1 MPEYKQKKWDLSD
14 VLETTEG
21 PKFDSFLADLNKKV
35 SEFEA
40 LRANLVHPSKEDVAG
55 AVRLEEDITAS
66 AMRLISYAQMRFTE
80 NTSSQEA
87 KAFLDKAEDIMTEV
101 QNKRLFFDLWWLG
114 LDEKTASDLLPEN
127 ADHRFYLTEMRKLTS
142 HTLDEKV
149 EQAINLKNITS
160 ESAWSDLYDQ
170 VTNSFS
176 YVLRIDGKTEKDG
189 KGKSKKFTEGELS
202 SLVQSADPKKRRAAY
217 HALLS
222 KNAENGDLL
231 GAIYANVVRDW
242 SNENLKLRNYSSP
255 ISSRNMENGISD
267 SGIDALL
274 SSCRKN
280 VDAFQDFFKV
290 KAKLLGVH
298 KLSRYDIYAPTTKAD
313 KKFGYSEGVN
323 LVLEVFQEFD
333 PKFSELARKMFDSDH
348 VDSEIRPGK
357 QSGAYNM
364 NVGPNV
370 VPFIKINYN
379 GTIRDVFTVAHESGH
394 GINALLASSHSILTQ
409 DPGLPM
415 AETASILGEMVLSE
429 KLMDREN
436 DNKMKTELLVDRLGD
451 LYATIQRQ
459 AYFVLFEKSAHE
471 AIAKGATTKKLC
483 ELYMSNLKEQFGDSL
498 SEIPDEFKWEW
509 SRIPHIYHTPFYCYA
524 YSFGGLLTLSLYK
537 KYKEE
542 GESFKPKILN
552 ILAAGGSESPEKI
565 LKETGIDINSQE
577 FWDGG
582 FDIVRGLVDK
592 LKSLN

>member
-1 MPEYKQKKWDLSD
+1 MTEYKQKKWDLSD
-14 VLETTEG
+14 VLEATEG
-21 PKFDSFLADLNKKV
+21 QKFDSFLADLNKKV
-35 SEFEA
+35 SQFET
-40 LRANLVHPSKEDVAG
+40 LRTNLGHLSREDVAG

-66 AMRLISYAQMRFTE
+66 AIRLISYAQMRFTE

-87 KAFLDKAEDIMTEV
+87 KAFLDKAEDIMTEM
-101 QNKRLFFDLWWLG
+101 QNKRLFLKLWWLG

-127 ADHRFYLTEMRKLTS
+127 TDHRFYLTKMRKLTS

-170 VTNSFS
+170 VTNGFS
-176 YVLRIDGKTEKDG
+176 YVLKIDGKTEKDG
-189 KGKSKKFTEGELS
+189 KGKSKKFTEGELL
-202 SLVQSADPKKRRAAY
+202 SLFQSTNPKKRRAAY
-217 HALLS
+217 HAILS

-231 GAIYANVVRDW
+231 GAIYMNVVRDW

-255 ISSRNMENGISD
+255 ISSRNMKNGISD
-267 SGIDALL
+267 SAIDALL

-280 VDAFQDFFKV
+280 VGAFQDFFKL
-290 KAKLLGVH
+290 KAKLLGVD
-298 KLSRYDIYAPTTKAD
+298 KLSRYDIYAPTTKSD
-313 KKFGYSEGVN
+313 KKFRYSDGVN
-323 LVLEVFQEFD
+323 LVLDVFQEFD
-333 PKFSELARKMFDSDH
+333 PKFSELARKIFDSDH

-364 NVGPNV
+364 NVGPNI
-370 VPFIKINYN
+370 VPFIKLNYT
-379 GTIRDVFTVAHESGH
+379 GRVRDVFTVAHESGH
-394 GINALLASSHSILTQ
+394 GINALLASSHSVLTQ
-409 DPGLPM
+409 NPGLPM
-415 AETASILGEMVLSE
+415 AETASILGEMVMSE

-436 DNKMKTELLVDRLGD
+436 DDKVKTELLVDRLGD

-459 AYFVLFEKSAHE
+459 AYFVLFENAAHE
-471 AIAKGATTKKLC
+471 AVAKGATTKELC
-483 ELYMSNLKEQFGDSL
+483 DLYMSNLKEQFGDSL
-498 SEIPDEFKWEW
+498 SEIPDEFRWEW
-509 SRIPHIYHTPFYCYA
+509 SMIPHIYHTPFYCYA

-542 GESFKPKILN
+542 GESFKPKILG
-552 ILAAGGSESPEKI
+552 ILAAGGSETPENI
-565 LKETGIDINSQE
+565 LKKTGIDINSQE